1 MKQFGIAALLLV
13 GLNLIGCGSSNSN
26 SNSNSNNVNG
36 TWNATLVGRNKS
48 TMFQFGTSLTADS
61 DGILTISDFTL
72 TTNSPCFA
80 DGETES
86 GSVTLSGDFKAS
98 PSGKFDMM
106 IQSKPP
112 SGDTLMLSGTDNGN
126 TILGNWAL
134 TGRSG
139 CTGSGTFTMMKM

>member
-1 MKQFGIAALLLV
+1 MKQFGIAVLLLI
-13 GLNLIGCGSSNSN
+13 GLSLVGCGSSNSI
-26 SNSNSNNVNG
+26 SNSNNVNG
-36 TWNATLVGRNKS
+36 TWNATLVGGNKT

-61 DGILTISDFTL
+61 DGILTISDFNL
-72 TTNSPCFA
+72 TTDSPCFA

-98 PSGKFDMM
+98 PSGKFSMM

-112 SGDTLMLSGTDNGN
+112 SGDTLMLSGSDNGN

-134 TGRSG
+134 TGSSG
-139 CTGSGTFTMMKM
+139 CTGSGTFTMLKM